1 MKLADV
7 IHHIERTAPLS
18 IAASWDRSGVQVASG
33 REEIRRLAVCLDPTP
48 ASVSRALDEGA
59 DMILSHHPLTLEP
72 RFTDRLDAYR
82 EVLFLLFRADVPLY
96 AAHTSLDANPVGP
109 VGWLAEELV
118 LRRPEGVSGPLEVL
132 EKPGEMECE
141 GRRWDCGFGV
151 IGNRA
156 PLSPDDLRNTLAP
169 WLEGSCPRLVG
180 KLPEQLERIAICPGS
195 GGSLAE
201 EAFALGANLLITGDL
216 KYHPALEMPLPVLD
230 VGHFSLEEEMMR
242 RFSLCLKDSLPGVD
256 VKFLEAQDPL
266 RPFFATH
273 RPWSAG
279 APDFQE

>member
-72 RFTDRLDAYR
+72 RFTDRLVAYR

-109 VGWLAEELV
+109 VAGW
-118 LRRPEGVSGPLEVL
+118 RKNS
-132 EKPGEMECE
+132 
-141 GRRWDCGFGV
+141 F
-151 IGNRA
+151 
-156 PLSPDDLRNTLAP
+156 
-169 WLEGSCPRLVG
+169 
-180 KLPEQLERIAICPGS
+180 
-195 GGSLAE
+195 
-201 EAFALGANLLITGDL
+201 
-216 KYHPALEMPLPVLD
+216 
-230 VGHFSLEEEMMR
+230 
-242 RFSLCLKDSLPGVD
+242 
-256 VKFLEAQDPL
+256 
-266 RPFFATH
+266 
-273 RPWSAG
+273 
-279 APDFQE
+279 